1 MSAFQS
7 GLMDFSLRSEV
18 LPQLSHP
25 AAGTV
30 RIRGIIYLLIQFP
43 RLPFLRRR
51 GGTMN
56 ARELA
61 ELTALIESIDDLL
74 KQYYKE
80 TSLERIAA
88 LQAELTE
95 ATGRLK
101 RVALSLQN

>member
-1 MSAFQS
+1 
-7 GLMDFSLRSEV
+7 
-18 LPQLSHP
+18 
-25 AAGTV
+25 
-30 RIRGIIYLLIQFP
+30 
-43 RLPFLRRR
+43 
-51 GGTMN
+51 MN

-61 ELTALIESIDDLL
+61 ELTALIERIDDLL

-95 ATGRLK
+95 ATGKLK